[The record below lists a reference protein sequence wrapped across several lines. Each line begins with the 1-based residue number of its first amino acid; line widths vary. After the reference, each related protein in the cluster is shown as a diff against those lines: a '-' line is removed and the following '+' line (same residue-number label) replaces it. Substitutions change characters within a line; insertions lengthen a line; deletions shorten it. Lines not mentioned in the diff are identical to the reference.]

1 MKFVRTT
8 HLSIHYTEK
17 QLMDIYL
24 ADENC
29 FTSQMMV
36 QELLEDQTQRFLQL
50 IESQAL
56 GILVYPFSMLLSVK
70 TWYKLQDPMCE
81 ELDTIPNDVT
91 FADCTWSESGREEDC
106 PTWYNELDKYR
117 RDIIRDAYNYISTQ
131 YIEPVKY

>member
-17 QLMDIYL
+17 QLMDILL
-24 ADENC
+24 ADENS
-29 FTSQMMV
+29 FTSQMMA

-56 GILVYPFSMLLSVK
+56 GILVYPFSMLLSVR
-70 TWYKLQDPMCE
+70 TWYKLQDQMCE
-81 ELDTIPNDVT
+81 ELDLIPNDVM
-91 FADCTWSESGREEDC
+91 FADCTWLESGREEDC
-106 PTWYNELDKYR
+106 PTWFNKLGQYR
-117 RDIIRDAYNYISTQ
+117 RDVIRDAYNYISTQ

>member
-8 HLSIHYTEK
+8 SLSIHYTEK
-17 QLMDIYL
+17 QLMDILL
-24 ADENC
+24 ADENS

-36 QELLEDQTQRFLQL
+36 QALRDDQTKRFLQL
-50 IESQAL
+50 IESQMGAV
-56 GILVYPFSMLLSVK
+56 LVYPFSKRLLVK

-81 ELDTIPNDVT
+81 ELDLIPNDVM
-91 FADCTWSESGREEDC
+91 FADCTWLEPGRKEDC

-117 RDIIRDAYNYISTQ
+117 RDVIRDAYNYISTQ

>member
-24 ADENC
+24 ADENS

-56 GILVYPFSMLLSVK
+56 GILVYPFSMLLSVR

-81 ELDTIPNDVT
+81 ELDLIPNDVT
-91 FADCTWSESGREEDC
+91 FADCTWLESGHEEDC
-106 PTWYNELDKYR
+106 PTWYNELDQYR
-117 RDIIRDAYNYISTQ
+117 RDVIRDAYNYISTQ

>member
-8 HLSIHYTEK
+8 YLPIHYTEK

-24 ADENC
+24 ADENS
-29 FTSQMMV
+29 FTSQMMA

-56 GILVYPFSMLLSVK
+56 GILVYPFSMLLSVR

-81 ELDTIPNDVT
+81 ELDLIPNDVT
-91 FADCTWSESGREEDC
+91 FADCSWLEFGHEEYC
-106 PTWYNELDKYR
+106 PTWYNELDQYR
-117 RDIIRDAYNYISTQ
+117 RDVIRDAYNYISTQ
-131 YIEPVKY
+131 

>member
-8 HLSIHYTEK
+8 NLPIHYTEK

-24 ADENC
+24 ADENS
-29 FTSQMMV
+29 FTSQMMA

-56 GILVYPFSMLLSVK
+56 GILVYPFSMLLSVR

-81 ELDTIPNDVT
+81 ELDLIPNDVT
-91 FADCTWSESGREEDC
+91 FADCTWLESGREEDS
-106 PTWYNELDKYR
+106 PTWYNELDQYR
-117 RDIIRDAYNYISTQ
+117 RDVIRDAYNYISTQ
-131 YIEPVKY
+131 

>member
-24 ADENC
+24 ADENS
-29 FTSQMMV
+29 FTSQMMAH
-36 QELLEDQTQRFLQL
+36 ELLEDQAQRFLQL

-56 GILVYPFSMLLSVK
+56 GILVYPFSMLLSVR

-81 ELDTIPNDVT
+81 ELDLIPNDVT
-91 FADCTWSESGREEDC
+91 FADCSWLESGRKEDC
-106 PTWYNELDKYR
+106 PTWYNKLDQYR
-117 RDIIRDAYNYISTQ
+117 RDVIRDAYNYISTQ

>member
-24 ADENC
+24 ADEKS

-56 GILVYPFSMLLSVK
+56 GILVYPFSMLLSVR
-70 TWYKLQDPMCE
+70 TWYKLQDQMCE
-81 ELDTIPNDVT
+81 ELDLIPNDVM
-91 FADCTWSESGREEDC
+91 FADCTWLESGREEDC
-106 PTWYNELDKYR
+106 PTWYNKLGQYR
-117 RDIIRDAYNYISTQ
+117 RDVIRDAYNYISTQ